1 MENAGQEV
9 MLFYIVCDESASMAT
24 NGGIETI
31 NQSLPELH
39 ATLVS
44 DPLVVDKSRLSIIAF
59 SDTAEVILPMSK
71 ATDIQD
77 MPGVAENASTSYGA
91 AFNTLRQAIE
101 ADVNGLKSQGYRV
114 FRPCVFF
121 ITDGDPT
128 DDNWE
133 SAYDSLMSH
142 QYRPHIIAY
151 GVDGATVD
159 TLKRIGNLKAFMG
172 VDRVMAAKAL
182 SSMMTSIGNTV
193 VNSVSQVGPS
203 GGGTIVVPPPPTGV
217 VDLDEL

>member
-71 ATDIQD
+71 ATEIQD

-101 ADVNGLKSQGYRV
+101 VDVNGLKSQGYRV
-114 FRPCVFF
+114 
-121 ITDGDPT
+121 
-128 DDNWE
+128 
-133 SAYDSLMSH
+133 
-142 QYRPHIIAY
+142 
-151 GVDGATVD
+151 
-159 TLKRIGNLKAFMG
+159 IG
-172 VDRVMAAKAL
+172 
-182 SSMMTSIGNTV
+182 
-193 VNSVSQVGPS
+193 Q
-203 GGGTIVVPPPPTGV
+203 
-217 VDLDEL
+217 

>member
-9 MLFYIVCDESASMAT
+9 MLFYIVCDESASMGT

-31 NQSLPELH
+31 NESLPELH

-59 SDTAEVILPMSK
+59 SETAEVILPLSK
-71 ATDIQD
+71 ATEIND
-77 MPGVAENASTSYGA
+77 MPGVAENTTTNYSA
-91 AFNTLRQAIE
+91 AFTTLKQAIE
-101 ADVNGLKSQGYRV
+101 ADVDGLKGQGYRV

-133 SAYDSLMSH
+133 SSYDELMNH
-142 QYRPHIIAY
+142 RYRPHIIAY

-159 TLKRIGNLKAFMG
+159 TLKRVGNLKAFMG